1 MAKKKATRAAAKSDA
16 ATEAASE
23 PDLSFEQ
30 SIERLHA
37 IVAELEGGE
46 ISLEDSLARYE
57 QGMKLVA
64 ACHKTL
70 TGAEQRIRQLT
81 GFSDDGSAETA
92 PFDGTATVDQV
103 SGAGRR
109 DAASLF
115 E

>member
-1 MAKKKATRAAAKSDA
+1 MAKKKAVKAAAKSDA
-16 ATEAASE
+16 ATEPE
-23 PDLSFEQ
+23 LTFEQ
-30 SIERLHA
+30 SIAQLHA
-37 IVAELEGGE
+37 IVAELEDGE

-64 ACHKTL
+64 SCHQTL
-70 TGAEQRIRQLT
+70 TGAEQKIRQLT